1 MCTSARYLRFSLS
14 KVTGVSLL
22 GIYGF
27 PADVVAASTY
37 DALLGF
43 DIYLKSLPAGQ
54 RILRSIAF
62 VNIDDIVTK
71 SLIMTFT
78 HFVREHSMEKLSSPI
93 SPRSFVDGNVSI
105 GEEIGVNVSLI

>member
-1 MCTSARYLRFSLS
+1 MLPRCFRYNLKVLIFLFTFVHFCTLLTIQFIKS
-14 KVTGVSLL
+14 KCVVSLL
-22 GIYGF
+22 GTYGF

-43 DIYLKSLPAGQ
+43 DIYLKSLPADQ

-78 HFVREHSMEKLSSPI
+78 NFFGEHSME
-93 SPRSFVDGNVSI
+93 
-105 GEEIGVNVSLI
+105 